1 MLPAIITMWKGLHFG
16 LLNLKIA
23 HLDVARFLSRFP
35 FASSFQSVFC
45 GQQTFFNRHLIQILE
60 TGRTETKF
68 LVKGSKNSLTET
80 FAWECSVLVIEN
92 LNFDNLPVWISH
104 LRASA
109 FCGSLVAAFWC
120 GSVCSCF
127 LKLSRCKRRT
137 CPISAVQMEF
147 CLIAFHPNVPFFT
160 VFFTWGLPSSK
171 SLSP

>member
-1 MLPAIITMWKGLHFG
+1 MLPAIIEMWRGLHFRQLNFENIPPWRCQVSQQISFR
-16 LLNLKIA
+16 LLLPECLLRPADI
-23 HLDVARFLSRFP
+23 L
-35 FASSFQSVFC
+35 
-45 GQQTFFNRHLIQILE
+45 QQAPDTDSWDWE
-60 TGRTETKF
+60 TETKF

-109 FCGSLVAAFWC
+109 FCGSLAAAFWC

-147 CLIAFHPNVPFFT
+147 CQIAFHPQCPLFLPF
-160 VFFTWGLPSSK
+160 FFTWGLP
-171 SLSP
+171 